1 MRLALSRFRYNPK
14 TYGDLGLSASGT
26 PADTLNQCDCLIG
39 FLMANF
45 NFRYEWFLFDLKQR
59 SNRVEMLSEEVVKR

>member
-1 MRLALSRFRYNPK
+1 
-14 TYGDLGLSASGT
+14 
-26 PADTLNQCDCLIG
+26 
-39 FLMANF
+39 MANF